1 MHHKVAVKLVP
12 CATRLRKRHSTTQR
26 NQPFITSNLEILNN
40 QAIRA
45 TIFSSG
51 FPAERGRCALIPSR
65 QQPPGSVE
73 EISTSNVASGPA
85 KLNVQDVVTAK
96 ESSFESASVKKQRN
110 LPRRT
115 RRSSLPALQSP
126 AERISFAALGRMI
139 IQRTGVPISHYEPL
153 TALQLLCE
161 ELRFSKLL
169 DNACNKSTAEERMV
183 YVAAFALSTYSNT
196 TGRFRKFFNPLLG
209 ETYEYE
215 QGDFKY
221 HGEQISHHP
230 PISAGHASG
239 NGWTW
244 HQTFSA
250 EITWNTWAQTCEFSP
265 ERPVRLQLHG
275 EDYTWNKI
283 TTHIENLLCIPEER
297 KLFHE
302 GTIHVRCSNGVAA
315 RINVKKNKDVSGEV
329 TNSNGKTFCRL
340 FGKWDEQFSR
350 QLDSGKNEELIV
362 VSSSVLHAEYFG
374 FSDFTMGLNE
384 LHAEEVPLLP
394 PTDSRLR
401 PDVRNL
407 ENGNL
412 DKAIEYKQELEK
424 ASEQHICFICNISSR
439 AYQIPRHASARDQE
453 QKERLPLLRPHP

>member
-1 MHHKVAVKLVP
+1 MDK
-12 CATRLRKRHSTTQR
+12 S
-26 NQPFITSNLEILNN
+26 
-40 QAIRA
+40 
-45 TIFSSG
+45 
-51 FPAERGRCALIPSR
+51 AL
-65 QQPPGSVE
+65 PG
-73 EISTSNVASGPA
+73 
-85 KLNVQDVVTAK
+85 
-96 ESSFESASVKKQRN
+96 
-110 LPRRT
+110 
-115 RRSSLPALQSP
+115 
-126 AERISFAALGRMI
+126 
-139 IQRTGVPISHYEPL
+139 
-153 TALQLLCE
+153 
-161 ELRFSKLL
+161 
-169 DNACNKSTAEERMV
+169 
-183 YVAAFALSTYSNT
+183 
-196 TGRFRKFFNPLLG
+196 
-209 ETYEYE
+209 
-215 QGDFKY
+215 
-221 HGEQISHHP
+221 
-230 PISAGHASG
+230 
-239 NGWTW
+239 
-244 HQTFSA
+244 A

-315 RINVKKNKDVSGEV
+315 RINVKRNKDVSGEV

-424 ASEQHICFICNISSR
+424 ASEQHICFICNIAQRSR
-439 AYQIPRHASARDQE
+439 AMNEETYKPLWFE
-453 QKERLPLLRPHP
+453 QKDDDFTKTKIFISTGKYWEAKQTKFEQQKRENAFIPIFNVSITT